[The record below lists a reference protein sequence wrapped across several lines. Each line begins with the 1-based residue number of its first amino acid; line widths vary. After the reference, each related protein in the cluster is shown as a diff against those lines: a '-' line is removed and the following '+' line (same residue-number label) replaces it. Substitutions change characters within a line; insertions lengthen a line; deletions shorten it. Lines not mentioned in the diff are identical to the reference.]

1 MRDRATTV
9 MRLLWTPTV
18 EDWQWMRLPD
28 SLAFAYPAV
37 RPFRLAKKY
46 FFS

>member
-1 MRDRATTV
+1 